1 MDRIIMHIDVNN
13 AFLSWSA
20 IDLLNKGYKYDIRDS
35 YAVIG
40 GDEKSRSG
48 IVLAKS
54 MPAKKLGIYTSE
66 TLYSARKKCP
76 VLKTYPPNYSFYIEM
91 SNKLFELLSKYTPDI
106 EVASIDE
113 CYLDYTPVKHLYGDE
128 LKFAK
133 KIQKEIY
140 DTLKF
145 TVNIGIANNKLCAKM
160 ASDFEKPYKI
170 HTLYD
175 YEVKDKMW
183 PLPVGDLFGVGKKS
197 SQKLIDLGI
206 KTIGNLAAADSD
218 WLYKYFKNQAIHMI
232 NSANGIDNSP
242 VMSEAEEL
250 KGIGNEITLDHDVNS
265 KKELEQYLLYLS
277 DKVARR
283 LRNTNRYCY
292 VVAIILKDKYF
303 KRMSRQ
309 RKLKNPTNSSEEI
322 YNICINIL
330 NEIEEMEPVRLVGVR
345 LSQLVDKRSHQV
357 SLFEDINEVQT
368 VSELDK
374 TMDKLKN
381 KYGSNIVKKA
391 IFANV
396 KEKKRL
402 HDK

>member
-1 MDRIIMHIDVNN
+1 MGRIIMHIDVNN

-20 IDLLNKGYKYDIRDS
+20 IDLLNNGYKYDIRDS

-76 VLKTYPPNYSFYIEM
+76 ALKTYPPNYSFYIEM

-128 LKFAK
+128 LEFAK

-140 DTLKF
+140 NNLKF

-175 YEVKDKMW
+175 YEVKNKMW
-183 PLPVGDLFGVGKKS
+183 PLPVGELFGVGKKS

-206 KTIGNLAAADSD
+206 ITIGDLAVADSD
-218 WLYKYFKNQAIHMI
+218 WLYKYFKNQSIYMI
-232 NSANGIDNSP
+232 NSANGIDNSS
-242 VMSEAEEL
+242 VISETEQL

-292 VVAIILKDKYF
+292 VVAIVLKDKYF

-309 RKLKNPTNSSEEI
+309 RKLTNPTNSSEEI
-322 YNICINIL
+322 YNTCISIL
-330 NEIEEMEPVRLVGVR
+330 NEIEEISVRLVGVR
-345 LSQLVDKRSHQV
+345 LNQLVDKCPHQV
-357 SLFEDINEVQT
+357 SLFEDLNEVHT

-374 TMDKLKN
+374 TMDRLKN

-391 IFANV
+391 VLANV